1 MTSTRLRPRRL
12 VALTALL
19 ALVLA
24 ACGGGDDD
32 ATETT
37 AGTDTGTE
45 TTAATDTGGD
55 IELGEPLTGVDDLI
69 AAAQEDGQVN
79 LIALPDTWANYGEI
93 LRTFRETYEIENPVA
108 SPDASSADEL
118 TAVKTLAGQ
127 PDMPDAFDVGPAFTT
142 QLIDE
147 GLVVP
152 YKVSTWDEIPDGLK
166 DPDGNWV
173 AAYYGIMALGVN
185 TTIID
190 EVPRSWAELL
200 DPKYANSVA
209 INGDPRE
216 AGAAFAAVMAA
227 SVANGGSFDDI
238 LPGIEYFAEMKE
250 VGNLIVIDVTE
261 AAIASGEVPIAIDWT
276 YNFPGIIPALEEA
289 GITMEVVV
297 PSDGLYGGYY
307 AQAVVADSPNPN
319 AAKLWLEH
327 ITSDA
332 GALGYLRGGAIPA
345 RYGSL
350 VERGLVDEDT
360 AKNLPTQEQ
369 IDAISFP
376 SKEQIDAAN
385 AVLLENW
392 GPMVAD
398 Q

>member
-1 MTSTRLRPRRL
+1 MTSIRPRRL
-12 VALTALL
+12 VSLIALL

-32 ATETT
+32 ASTETT
-37 AGTDTGTE
+37 AGDTGTE

-55 IELGEPLTGVDDLI
+55 IELGEPLSGVDDLI
-69 AAAQEDGQVN
+69 AAAQEEGQVN

-93 LRTFRETYEIENPVA
+93 IRTFNETYGIDNPVA
-108 SPDASSADEL
+108 SPDASSADEV
-118 TAVKTLAGQ
+118 TAIKTLAGQ
-127 PDMPDAFDVGPAFTT
+127 PDMPDAVDVGPAFTT
-142 QLIDE
+142 QLIEE
-147 GLVVP
+147 GLVIP

-173 AAYYGIMALGVN
+173 ASYYGIMAMGVN
-185 TTIID
+185 TTIIED
-190 EVPRSWAELL
+190 VPTSWADLL

-216 AGAAFAAVMAA
+216 AGAAFAAVMSA
-227 SVANGGSFDDI
+227 SIANGGSFDDI
-238 LPGIEYFAEMKE
+238 MPGIQYFADLKAA
-250 VGNLIVIDVTE
+250 GNLLVIDVTE
-261 AAIASGEVPIAIDWT
+261 AALASGEVPIALDWT
-276 YNFPGIIPALEEA
+276 YNFPGVIPALEEA

-297 PSDGLYGGYY
+297 PSDALYGGYY
-307 AQAVVADSPNPN
+307 AQAVVADSPHPE
-319 AAKLWLEH
+319 AAKLWIEH

-350 VERGLVDEDT
+350 VERGLVDEEIS
-360 AKNLPTQEQ
+360 KNLPTQEQ

-376 SKEQIDAAN
+376 SQEQIDAAN

>member
-1 MTSTRLRPRRL
+1 MTSIRSRRL
-12 VALTALL
+12 VSAIALL

-24 ACGGGDDD
+24 ACGGGDEDTS
-32 ATETT
+32 TETS
-37 AGTDTGTE
+37 AGDTGTE
-45 TTAATDTGGD
+45 TTAEATDAGGD
-55 IELGEPLTGVDDLI
+55 VELGEPLTGIDDLI
-69 AAAQEDGQVN
+69 AAAQEEGKVN
-79 LIALPDTWANYGEI
+79 LIALPDTWANYVEI
-93 LRTFRETYEIENPVA
+93 IRTYNESYGIENPVA
-108 SPDASSADEL
+108 SPDASSADEV
-118 TAVKTLAGQ
+118 TAINTLAGQ
-127 PDMPDAFDVGPAFTT
+127 PDMPDAVDVGPAFTT

-147 GLVVP
+147 GLVTP

-173 AAYYGIMALGVN
+173 AAYYGIMAMGVN
-185 TTIID
+185 TTIIE
-190 EVPRSWAELL
+190 EVPTSWADLL

-216 AGAAFAAVMAA
+216 AGAAFAAVMSA
-227 SVANGGSFDDI
+227 SLANGGSFDDI
-238 LPGIEYFAEMKE
+238 MPGIQYFADLKAA
-250 VGNLIVIDVTE
+250 GNLLVIDVTE
-261 AAIASGEVPIAIDWT
+261 AALASGEVPIALDWT
-276 YNFPGIIPALEEA
+276 YNFPGVIPALEEA

-297 PSDGLYGGYY
+297 PSDALYGGYY
-307 AQAVVADSPNPN
+307 AQAVVADSPHPE
-319 AAKLWLEH
+319 AAKLWIEH

-350 VERGLVDEDT
+350 VERGLVDEEIS
-360 AKNLPTQEQ
+360 KNLPTQEQ

-376 SKEQIDAAN
+376 SQEQIDAAN